1 MPAIMSIS
9 AKRCQ
14 VAVRHCQRHLIS
26 RILEFQNG
34 KDLSIKTGS
43 TNKIL
48 ILGGLFRITMSS
60 DSPKTSL
67 WLRPRWLERVCDA
80 SRR

>member
-14 VAVRHCQRHLIS
+14 VVVLHCQRHLIS
-26 RILEFQNG
+26 RILEFKNG
-34 KDLSIKTGS
+34 IDLSIKTGS

-48 ILGGLFRITMSS
+48 IRGGLFRIKMSS

-67 WLRPRWLERVCDA
+67 WLRQGWLERVCDA
-80 SRR
+80 SQ